1 MYATDFFVLTRLTPI
16 ASNCRYAIVPVESC
30 VNVWSMR
37 MEISEPGISSPLSRC
52 ADRIFWVRFIAMRK
66 GLLS

>member
-30 VNVWSMR
+30 VNVWR
-37 MEISEPGISSPLSRC
+37 FPSRESVH
-52 ADRIFWVRFIAMRK
+52 R
-66 GLLS
+66 